1 MQVVTI
7 DFTAFDTER
16 RSDTVWFFDGNS
28 TLAWV
33 IMGLDGT
40 YTPAP
45 TAISSSQRYLFVW
58 FTSDSGTSAGGFS
71 AIYGSTD
78 PGQLE

>member
-7 DFTAFDTER
+7 DFTAFDTQR
-16 RSDTVWFFDGNS
+16 RSDTVWFLDGNY
-28 TLAWV
+28 TLSPV

-58 FTSDSGTSAGGFS
+58 FKSDDSTNAGGFS

-78 PGQLE
+78 PGQ